1 MNGCVVRLARCEERT
16 DCVVCKTSEESLK
29 RKRRG
34 KGACGGVSGKW
45 KKKSKRGK
53 MIEHRQV
60 ITETPHVEAETES
73 CNLKVTHM
81 TKETEVECETWE

>member
-34 KGACGGVSGKW
+34 KGASGGVSGKW
-45 KKKSKRGK
+45 KKKSKRRK

-60 ITETPHVEAETES
+60 ITETPQNIYVEAETES
-73 CNLKVTHM
+73 CNLRVTH
-81 TKETEVECETWE
+81 KVECETWE